1 MSLGPQALLT
11 EGSGSCHRQPS
22 TNGSAKIERIMS
34 GWQEFTGLNR
44 GYVLELYERYRRDP
58 ASVDPESRALFEK
71 WTPPAQDDTS
81 APILAEAPPLQTV
94 VGAVN
99 LAESI
104 RRYGHLAAQL
114 DPLGIRQPI
123 GDPSLLAATHGVTE
137 EDLQKIPA
145 SLIAGS
151 LEGVSTAYE
160 EIALL
165 RRVYCSTTGYDYAHV
180 FVPDE
185 REWLRQAA
193 ERGRFRAPSDP
204 IDPVKLLDRLS
215 QVEAFERFL
224 QRTFPGKTRFSIEG
238 LDMLVPI
245 LDEVIAE
252 SGEAGIGQIMIGM
265 AHRGRLN
272 VMAHVLNKPYAQI
285 LAEFKDPVS
294 RSFREDMAWTGD
306 VKYHAGA
313 HRAIKGGAAMDLVV
327 SMPPNP
333 SHLEAVDPVVEGMA
347 RAAGTSVDGA
357 GPPRFDP
364 ARTVPILI
372 HGDAAFPGQGVV
384 AETLNLSR
392 LPGYSTGGTIHII
405 VNNQLG
411 FTSGPED
418 QYSTSY
424 ASGLARGF
432 KIPIVHVNA
441 DDPEACVEVARLA
454 FAYRERFQRDFL
466 IDLIGYRRYGHN
478 EGDEPAFTQPLMYQ
492 RIAEHPTVRELWA
505 RTLISRGSIQPDPA
519 EDLYRARTAEMQAA
533 YEALR
538 PEQDLVE
545 PQPEDPPP
553 GAAAKAHTAVPLE
566 RLRELNTSLLT
577 LPSDFNVHRKLER
590 GREKRATIL
599 DNADE
604 RTVDWAAAEEL
615 ALASILSDGV
625 SIRFTGEDV
634 ERGTFS
640 HRHAVLHDVQTGRAH
655 VPLQS
660 IPQARA
666 AFEIHN
672 SPLTE
677 NAVLGFEYGYNVQ
690 EPSRL
695 VVWEAQ
701 YGDFINGAQVIID
714 EFLVSARGKWG
725 QRPSLVLLLPHAHEG
740 QGPDHASARPER
752 FLQLAADINI
762 RVANCTSSAQ
772 YFHLLRRQAA
782 LLQVDPLP
790 LIVLTPKSLLRHPL
804 VASSPR
810 ELAEGRFRMVI
821 SDREAEARAG
831 DIRRVIVCSGKIY
844 VDLISADQR
853 ASRPDVAI
861 CRLEQLYPVPMRDLR
876 AMFDAFPEA
885 GEIVWV
891 QEEPENMGAWE
902 FIRPHLQE
910 VSSGRTVRRIARP
923 RSASPAEGSAARHML
938 NQQALIAQA
947 FAGKPIA
954 RPIAVGTKVS

>member
-1 MSLGPQALLT
+1 
-11 EGSGSCHRQPS
+11 
-22 TNGSAKIERIMS
+22 MS

-44 GYVLELYERYRRDP
+44 GYVLELYEKYRQDP
-58 ASVDPESRALFEK
+58 SSVDDETRALFES
-71 WTPPAQDDTS
+71 WTPTTQDTE
-81 APILAEAPPLQTV
+81 APLAVAASIAAGAPPLEKI
-94 VGAVN
+94 VGTVN

-104 RRYGHLAAQL
+104 RRYGHLAAVI
-114 DPLGIRQPI
+114 DPLSLRPPV
-123 GDPSLLAATHGVTE
+123 GDPSLLAATHGVTD
-137 EDLQKIPA
+137 EDLRRLPA
-145 SLIAGS
+145 SLVSGA
-151 LEGVSTAYE
+151 LDGVTTAAE
-160 EIALL
+160 AIDAL
-165 RRVYCSTTGYDYAHV
+165 RRIYCSTVGYDYAHV
-180 FVPDE
+180 FVPEE
-185 REWLRQAA
+185 RDWLREAA
-193 ERGRFRAPSDP
+193 ERGRFRAPADP
-204 IDPVKLLDRLS
+204 IDPVMLLDRLS

-238 LDMLVPI
+238 LDMLVPV

-252 SGEAGIGQIMIGM
+252 SGEAGVARVFIGM

-285 LAEFKDPVS
+285 LAEFKDPIS
-294 RSFREDMAWTGD
+294 RNFREDMAWTGD

-313 HRAIKGGAAMDLVV
+313 HRAIKGGAQLEMVV

-347 RAAGTSVDGA
+347 RAAGTFVDGSGA
-357 GPPRFDP
+357 PRFDP
-364 ARTVPILI
+364 TRSVPILI

-411 FTSGPED
+411 FTTGPED
-418 QYSTSY
+418 VYSTSY

-441 DDPEACVEVARLA
+441 DDPDACVEAARLA
-454 FAYRERFQRDFL
+454 VAYRSRFHRDFL
-466 IDLIGYRRYGHN
+466 IDLIGYRRHGHN

-492 RIAEHPTVRELWA
+492 KIAERPTVREIWG
-505 RTLISRGSIQPDPA
+505 RTLVDRGLVSA
-519 EDLYRARTAEMQAA
+519 EKAAHIYQERASEMQSA
-533 YEALR
+533 YDALR

-545 PQPEDPPP
+545 PEPEAPPP
-553 GAAAKAHTAVPLE
+553 GAASRAQTAVAIE
-566 RLRELNTSLLT
+566 QLRDLNQSLLAM
-577 LPSDFNVHRKLER
+577 PSNFALHKKLER
-590 GREKRATIL
+590 GREKRARML
-599 DNADE
+599 DELDE
-604 RTVDWAAAEEL
+604 RTVEWAAAEEL
-615 ALASILSDGV
+615 ALASILADGT

-640 HRHAVLHDVQTGRAH
+640 QRHAVFHDTRTGRAH

-660 IPQARA
+660 LPQARA

-695 VVWEAQ
+695 VLWEAQ

-762 RVANCTSSAQ
+762 RVANCTTAAQ

-782 LLQVDPLP
+782 LLLVDPLP

-810 ELAEGRFRMVI
+810 ELAEGRFNMVLP
-821 SDREAEARAG
+821 DEDALKRANE
-831 DIRRVIVCSGKIY
+831 IRRIVICSGKVY
-844 VDLISADQR
+844 VDLIAAEQR
-853 ASRPDVAI
+853 GERPDVAI
-861 CRLEQLYPVPMRDLR
+861 FRLEQLYPVPMRDLR
-876 AMFDAFPEA
+876 AMADAFPEA

-891 QEEPENMGAWE
+891 QEEPENMGAWD

-910 VSSGRTVRRIARP
+910 ISGGRMVKRVARP
-923 RSASPAEGSAARHML
+923 RSASPAEGSAARHSQ
-938 NQQALIAQA
+938 NQQILIAKA
-947 FAGKPIA
+947 FSGSPVP
-954 RPIAVGTKVS
+954 RPAAVATRG

>member
-1 MSLGPQALLT
+1 
-11 EGSGSCHRQPS
+11 
-22 TNGSAKIERIMS
+22 MS
-34 GWQEFTGLNR
+34 GWQEFSGLNR
-44 GYVLELYERYRRDP
+44 GYVLELYERYRQDP
-58 ASVDPESRALFEK
+58 SSVDPETRSLFER
-71 WTPPAQDDTS
+71 WTPPSGEETPPATTS
-81 APILAEAPPLQTV
+81 FEISLDKV
-94 VGAVN
+94 VGVVN

-114 DPLGIRQPI
+114 DPLKARTPI
-123 GDPSLLAATHGVTE
+123 GDPSLLPATHGVTDA
-137 EDLQKIPA
+137 DLRRLPA
-145 SLIAGS
+145 NLVAGP
-151 LEGVSTAYE
+151 LEGVQTAYDAIE
-160 EIALL
+160 AL
-165 RRVYCSTTGYDYAHV
+165 RRIYLSTTGYDYAHV

-185 REWLRQAA
+185 REWLREAA

-224 QRTFPGKTRFSIEG
+224 HRTFPGKTRFSIEG
-238 LDMLVPI
+238 LDMLVPV

-252 SGEAGIGQIMIGM
+252 SGEAGIRQIMIGM

-272 VMAHVLNKPYAQI
+272 VMAHVLNKPYSQI

-294 RSFREDMAWTGD
+294 KTFREDMAWTGD

-347 RAAGTSVDGA
+347 RAAGTSVEGGGA
-357 GPPRFDP
+357 PRFDP
-364 ARTVPILI
+364 ARSVPILI

-411 FTSGPED
+411 FTTGPED
-418 QYSTSY
+418 TYSTSY

-441 DDPEACVEVARLA
+441 DDPEACVEAARLA
-454 FAYRERFQRDFL
+454 FAYRARFQRDFL

-492 RIAEHPTVRELWA
+492 RIAEHPTVREVWA
-505 RTLISRGSIQPDPA
+505 RTLVSRGVIASEQADQLA
-519 EDLYRARTAEMQAA
+519 AKHLDEMQRA

-545 PQPEDPPP
+545 PEPQAPPP
-553 GAAAKAHTAVPLE
+553 GAAAKAHTAVPIE
-566 RLRELNTSLLT
+566 RLRELNTALLAVPANFT
-577 LPSDFNVHRKLER
+577 IHKKLER
-590 GREKRATIL
+590 GREKRARLL
-599 DNADE
+599 DAIDD
-604 RTVDWAAAEEL
+604 RSVDWAAAEEL
-615 ALASILSDGV
+615 ALASILSDGTAV
-625 SIRFTGEDV
+625 RLTGEDV

-640 HRHAVLHDVQTGRAH
+640 HRHAVYHDVKTGRAH
-655 VPLQS
+655 VPLQTL
-660 IPQARA
+660 PQARA

-677 NAVLGFEYGYNVQ
+677 NAVVGFEYGYSVQ
-690 EPSRL
+690 EPARL
-695 VVWEAQ
+695 VIWEAQ

-725 QRPSLVLLLPHAHEG
+725 QRPSLVMLLPHAHEG

-752 FLQLAADINI
+752 FLQLAADINV
-762 RVANCTSSAQ
+762 RVANCTTAAQ

-782 LLQVDPLP
+782 LLLVDPLP
-790 LIVLTPKSLLRHPL
+790 LIVLTPKSLLRHPM
-804 VASSPR
+804 VASTPR
-810 ELAEGRFRMVI
+810 DLAEGRFQMVLP
-821 SDREAEARAG
+821 DEEAAPRAAEV
-831 DIRRVIVCSGKIY
+831 RRVILCSGKIY
-844 VDLISADQR
+844 VDLMAAEQR
-853 ASRPDVAI
+853 AARSDIALV
-861 CRLEQLYPVPMRDLR
+861 RLEQLYPVPMRDLR
-876 AMFDAFPEA
+876 AAIDAYPEA
-885 GEIVWV
+885 GEVVWV

-902 FIRPHLQE
+902 FMRPILQD
-910 VSSGRTVRRIARP
+910 VSNGRLVRRVARP
-923 RSASPAEGSAARHML
+923 RSASPAEGSAARHTH
-938 NQQALIAQA
+938 NQQSLIAQA
-947 FAGKPIA
+947 FGGKPVA
-954 RPIAVGTKVS
+954 RQATVTSTT